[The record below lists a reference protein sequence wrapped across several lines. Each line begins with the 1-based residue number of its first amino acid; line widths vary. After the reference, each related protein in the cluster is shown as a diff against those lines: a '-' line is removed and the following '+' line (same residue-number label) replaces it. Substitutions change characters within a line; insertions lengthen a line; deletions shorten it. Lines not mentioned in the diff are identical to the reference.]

1 MSRQPLIFSDLLV
14 LHPDQTSTSSTFF
27 SVAVNLPP
35 FCAVGACSIPLNQ
48 GKDGHF
54 QYPPPR
60 CASAKPDFYR
70 RRSLNMNHLNS
81 DSGTMTPASSQFSE
95 DKKGEIEAEKEA
107 INRTVSRT
115 PTPARSFLNA
125 CVIVLTA
132 TSSMIIN
139 VSVISIA
146 VLLRNFS
153 DILQCPV

>member
-1 MSRQPLIFSDLLV
+1 
-14 LHPDQTSTSSTFF
+14 
-27 SVAVNLPP
+27 
-35 FCAVGACSIPLNQ
+35 
-48 GKDGHF
+48 
-54 QYPPPR
+54 
-60 CASAKPDFYR
+60 
-70 RRSLNMNHLNS
+70 
-81 DSGTMTPASSQFSE
+81 MTPASSQFSE
-95 DKKGEIEAEKEA
+95 DKKGKVEAEKEA
-107 INRTVSRT
+107 ISRTVSRT